1 MRIVTGSVFLLMMVA
16 AQPASSSE
24 AFITEVTNKT
34 VAAEQAA
41 IASAKSAL
49 ASALLALP
57 VKPGATGLSVQT
69 AAAVPG
75 INTSSVMQSGTNNF
89 AAVSQTGSGNGSSIV
104 QHGSGN
110 QAVVMQRNP
119 H

>member
-1 MRIVTGSVFLLMMVA
+1 MRIVTAALAFLAMA
-16 AQPASSSE
+16 AQPALGSD
-24 AFITEVTNKT
+24 AFITQVTNKAVT
-34 VAAEQAA
+34 AEQGA

-57 VKPGATGLSVQT
+57 VKPGTANQSVQT

-75 INTSSVMQSGTNNF
+75 INTSSLVQSGRNNF
-89 AAVSQTGSGNGSSIV
+89 AAVSQTGSGNASSIV

>member
-1 MRIVTGSVFLLMMVA
+1 MRVVTASIFLLMMVA
-16 AQPASSSE
+16 QPAASSE
-24 AFITEVTNKT
+24 AFITQVTKKA
-34 VAAEQAA
+34 VATEQAA
-41 IASAKSAL
+41 VASAKSVL

-57 VKPGATGLSVQT
+57 VKPGAAGLPDQT
-69 AAAVPG
+69 AAVVPG
-75 INTSSVMQSGTNNF
+75 TNTSSILQSGTNNF
-89 AAVSQTGSGNGSSIV
+89 AAVSQTGGGNASLIV